1 MRHWERRGAGWSVI
15 LLLMGG
21 ASGCARGRASDDA
34 PRVIKPVRVRILP
47 VVARR
52 VARRVESVGSLFA
65 NEEVTV
71 SSEVEGRVEAVY
83 VDVGDPVL
91 RGRPLVKI
99 LPVELSLG
107 LDEQKAALRQIEA
120 RLALPGGGQG
130 VTRPEDAAEVRR
142 AEADRTDAEQ
152 KFERAKELLAG
163 GLIARGTFD
172 EAQARYDGAKAA
184 YDMAVQNVRN
194 LHAQLAQ
201 RSASVS
207 LAEKKL
213 RDAMIRAPFAG
224 RVKQRMVA
232 PGQYVKVQ
240 TPVMVVVDNDPVRVK
255 LKVPEKMAGWV
266 AVGQEVEVR
275 VEAFPDRSFLGK
287 ISRMSPSVDPDTRSL
302 EVEALLDNREGLLKP
317 GFFARASIASN
328 HVDTA
333 LLVPNEALR
342 YLYGVYKVYTIE
354 KATLRET
361 EVKLGRREGEEAE
374 IVEGLEDGARVAVA
388 VEGEELRDG
397 APVTAVR

>member
-1 MRHWERRGAGWSVI
+1 MRHWGRRGTAGSVVLFLTGVAI
-15 LLLMGG
+15 
-21 ASGCARGRASDDA
+21 GCARGRASDA
-34 PRVIKPVRVRILP
+34 PRAVKPVKVRVVS
-47 VVARR
+47 VVARQIS
-52 VARRVESVGSLFA
+52 RRVESVGSLFP

-71 SSEVEGRVEAVY
+71 SSEVEGRVDAVY

-99 LPVELSLG
+99 LPVELALG
-107 LDEQKAALRQIEA
+107 LDEQQAALRQIEA
-120 RLALPGGGQG
+120 RLAPPGGGER

-142 AEADRTDAEQ
+142 AAADRTDAEQ
-152 KFERAKELLAG
+152 KFERAKELFAG
-163 GLIARGTFD
+163 GLIAHGTFD
-172 EAQARYDGAKAA
+172 EAQARYDGARAA

-194 LHAQLAQ
+194 LNAQLAQ
-201 RSASVS
+201 RSAGVA

-213 RDAMIRAPFAG
+213 EDAVIRAPFAG

-240 TPVMVVVDNDPVRVK
+240 TPVMIVVDNDPVRVK

-266 AVGQEVEVR
+266 AVGQAVDVR
-275 VEAFPDRSFLGK
+275 VEAFPERSFLGK

-317 GFFARASIASN
+317 GFFARASIASS

-333 LLVPNEALR
+333 LLVPKDALR
-342 YLYGVYKVYTIE
+342 YLYGVYKVYSVD
-354 KATLRET
+354 KSTLHET
-361 EVKLGRREGEEAE
+361 EVKLGRRDGDEAE

-388 VEGEELRDG
+388 AEGEELRDG
-397 APVTAVR
+397 APVEAVR